1 MKYFSVLSLTCL
13 LLIGCKTQEEIAQ
26 GQMVENL
33 NLQVSEAQKL
43 TAEATVRMQQLEERM
58 NSITGQVEESGH
70 QRQTTTQNQINE
82 LKEKLVVIEENNKTL
97 STDVANIKVSL
108 EEQKKFLDKVLESL
122 NKLSKARTA
131 SSKKKTTK
139 KASAYDKAMAVYK
152 SGKYKNAK
160 ALLQELLDKKKVKG
174 SQRAR
179 VLHNLGMSSF
189 ILKQDDQALIYFS
202 KLFTDYPKSGY
213 NKNGLLFLGKSFQRM
228 KKKDEAKQTLNEL
241 ITRFPKAKQAGE
253 AKKLLK
259 KL

>member
-1 MKYFSVLSLTCL
+1 MKWSIALISIVFLFS
-13 LLIGCKTQEEIAQ
+13 GCKTQEEIAQ

-33 NLQVSEAQKL
+33 NLQVSESQKL

-70 QRQTTTQNQINE
+70 KRQTSTQKQLTE
-82 LKEKLVVIEENNKTL
+82 LKDKLMVIEENNKTL
-97 STDVANIKVSL
+97 NTDVANIKISL
-108 EEQKKFLDKVLESL
+108 AEQKVYLDKVLKSL
-122 NKLSKARTA
+122 SSMSKSAPKKK
-131 SSKKKTTK
+131 SKKKL
-139 KASAYDKAMAVYK
+139 SEYDKAMSTYKKGRYK
-152 SGKYKNAK
+152 SAK
-160 ALLQELLDKKKVKG
+160 AQLQELLDKKKVKG
-174 SQRAR
+174 SRRAR

-189 ILKQDDQALIYFS
+189 FLKQDDQVLIFFS

-213 NKNGLLFLGKSFQRM
+213 NKNGLLFLGKSFRRL

-253 AKKLLK
+253 AKSILK

>member
-1 MKYFSVLSLTCL
+1 MKWSIALISIVFLFS
-13 LLIGCKTQEEIAQ
+13 GCKTQEEIAQ

-33 NLQVSEAQKL
+33 NLQVSESQKL

-70 QRQTTTQNQINE
+70 KRQTTTQKQISE
-82 LKEKLVVIEENNKTL
+82 LKDKLMVIEENNKTL
-97 STDVANIKVSL
+97 NTDVANIKVSL
-108 EEQKKFLDKVLESL
+108 AEQKVYLDKVLKS
-122 NKLSKARTA
+122 LSKMSKSKAA
-131 SSKKKTTK
+131 PKKKSKKKM
-139 KASAYDKAMAVYK
+139 SDYDKAMSAYK
-152 SGKYKNAK
+152 KGSYKTAK

-174 SQRAR
+174 SRRAR

-189 ILKQDDQALIYFS
+189 ILKQDDQVLIFFS

-213 NKNGLLFLGKSFQRM
+213 NKNGLLFLGKSFQRL

-241 ITRFPKAKQAGE
+241 ITRFPKAKQSGE
-253 AKKLLK
+253 AKSILK